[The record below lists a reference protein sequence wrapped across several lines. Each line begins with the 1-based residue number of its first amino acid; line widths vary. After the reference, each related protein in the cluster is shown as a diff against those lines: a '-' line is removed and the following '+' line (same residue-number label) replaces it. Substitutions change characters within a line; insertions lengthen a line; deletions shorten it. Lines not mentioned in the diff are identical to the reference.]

1 MNEHILALINEA
13 KEELI
18 SAKEHYRQNE
28 FDSVTSKLYSSVEK
42 ILIALTIYETKKIP
56 KVTTTLIELGDELE
70 DFPSKFNNYL
80 KELTNDDFNTE
91 YSSYQYSPHDSYKN
105 EIKQLIRKS
114 EEIIEWA
121 EEEIMDD

>member
-42 ILIALTIYETKKIP
+42 ILIALTIY
-56 KVTTTLIELGDELE
+56 
-70 DFPSKFNNYL
+70 NNS
-80 KELTNDDFNTE
+80 N
-91 YSSYQYSPHDSYKN
+91 
-105 EIKQLIRKS
+105 
-114 EEIIEWA
+114 
-121 EEEIMDD
+121 